1 MSISVKLS
9 VYYINKMEKDGM
21 VMKILVVDDEQ
32 RIRELIGQYLRVA
45 GYDVDEA
52 KDGIEALDK
61 VSKGDIDLCILDVMM
76 PFMDGITCL
85 KEMRSR
91 GFKTPV
97 IILSAKGEEY
107 DKIAGFDAG
116 TDDYVV
122 KPFSPKELMARVKA
136 VVNRTNPEMAESKER
151 YIFGGLVIDVPSHSI
166 KIDGETI
173 NVTPKEF
180 DLLVCLVQ
188 NKGVALS
195 RERILLKVWNYDYF
209 GEDRTVDT
217 HIKMLRSHLKD
228 YRDCIVTVWG
238 VGYKFEPKE

>member
-1 MSISVKLS
+1 
-9 VYYINKMEKDGM
+9 
-21 VMKILVVDDEQ
+21 MKILVVDDEPK
-32 RIRELIGQYLRVA
+32 IRELIGQYLTVA
-45 GYDVDEA
+45 GYETEFA
-52 KDGIEALDK
+52 KDGIEALNII
-61 VSKGDIDLCILDVMM
+61 SKGDIDMVILDVMM

-107 DKIAGFDAG
+107 DKITGFEAG

-136 VVNRTNPEMAESKER
+136 VAMRANPELTENNEK
-151 YIFGGLVIDVPSHSI
+151 YIFGDLVIDVPSHSI
-166 KIDGETI
+166 KIKGELI

-217 HIKMLRSHLKD
+217 HIKMLRSHLKE
-228 YRDCIVTVWG
+228 YRDCIETVWG

>member
-1 MSISVKLS
+1 
-9 VYYINKMEKDGM
+9 
-21 VMKILVVDDEQ
+21 MKILVVDDEPK
-32 RIRELIGQYLRVA
+32 IRELIGQYITVA
-45 GYDVDEA
+45 GYETEFA
-52 KDGIEALDK
+52 KDGIEALNIN
-61 VSKGDIDLCILDVMM
+61 SKGDIDMVILDVMM

-107 DKIAGFDAG
+107 DKITGFEAG
-116 TDDYVV
+116 TDDYIV
-122 KPFSPKELMARVKA
+122 KPFSPKELMARIKA
-136 VVNRTNPEMAESKER
+136 VAMRTNPDFNENNEK
-151 YIFGGLVIDVPSHSI
+151 YIFGDLVIDVPSHSI
-166 KIDGETI
+166 KIKGEYI

-180 DLLVCLVQ
+180 DLLVCLAQ

-217 HIKMLRSHLKD
+217 HIKMLRSHLGE
-228 YRDCIVTVWG
+228 YRDCIETVWG

>member
-1 MSISVKLS
+1 
-9 VYYINKMEKDGM
+9 
-21 VMKILVVDDEQ
+21 MKILVVDDEP
-32 RIRELIGQYLRVA
+32 RIRELIGQYLVVA
-45 GYDVDEA
+45 GYDVENA
-52 KDGIEALDK
+52 KDGIEALSK
-61 VSKGDIDLCILDVMM
+61 ISKGDIDLCILDVMM

-107 DKIAGFDAG
+107 DKITGFDAG

-136 VVNRTNPEMAESKER
+136 VAQRTNPEISENKER
-151 YIFGGLVIDVPSHSI
+151 YIFGDLIIDVPSHSI
-166 KIDGETI
+166 KISGEVI
-173 NVTPKEF
+173 NGTPKEF

>member
-1 MSISVKLS
+1 
-9 VYYINKMEKDGM
+9 
-21 VMKILVVDDEQ
+21 MKILVVDDEPK
-32 RIRELIGQYLRVA
+32 IRELIGQYITVA
-45 GYDVDEA
+45 GYETEFA
-52 KDGIEALDK
+52 KDGIEALNII
-61 VSKGDIDLCILDVMM
+61 SKGDIDMVILDVMM

-107 DKIAGFDAG
+107 DKITGFEAG
-116 TDDYVV
+116 TDDYIV
-122 KPFSPKELMARVKA
+122 KPFSPKELMARIKA
-136 VVNRTNPEMAESKER
+136 VAMRTNPDFSENNEK
-151 YIFGGLVIDVPSHSI
+151 YIFGDLVIDVPSHSI
-166 KIDGETI
+166 KIKGEYI

-217 HIKMLRSHLKD
+217 HIKMLRSHLGE
-228 YRDCIVTVWG
+228 YRDCIETVWG

>member
-1 MSISVKLS
+1 
-9 VYYINKMEKDGM
+9 
-21 VMKILVVDDEQ
+21 MKILVVDDEPK
-32 RIRELIGQYLRVA
+32 IRELIGQYLTVA
-45 GYDVDEA
+45 GYETEFA
-52 KDGIEALDK
+52 KDGIEALNIIA
-61 VSKGDIDLCILDVMM
+61 KGDIDMVILDVMM

-107 DKIAGFDAG
+107 DKITGFEAG
-116 TDDYVV
+116 TDDYIV
-122 KPFSPKELMARVKA
+122 KPFSPKELMARIKA
-136 VVNRTNPEMAESKER
+136 VAMRANPELTENNEK
-151 YIFGGLVIDVPSHSI
+151 YIFGDLVIDVPSHSI
-166 KIDGETI
+166 KIKGEYI

-217 HIKMLRSHLKD
+217 HIKMLRSHLGE
-228 YRDCIVTVWG
+228 YRDCIQTVWG

>member
-1 MSISVKLS
+1 MQLS
-9 VYYINKMEKDGM
+9 SFKCYYIWKRKVNT
-21 VMKILVVDDEQ
+21 MKILVVDDEQ
-32 RIRELIGQYLRVA
+32 RIRELIGQYLTVA
-45 GYDVDEA
+45 GYDVEEA
-52 KDGIEALDK
+52 KDGIEALTK
-61 VSKGDIDLCILDVMM
+61 ISKGDIDLCILDVMM
-76 PFMDGITCL
+76 PFMDGITAL
-85 KEMRSR
+85 REMRSR

-107 DKIAGFDAG
+107 DKITGFDAG

-136 VVNRTNPEMAESKER
+136 VVNRANPEMAENKER

-166 KIDGETI
+166 KIDGEII

-195 RERILLKVWNYDYF
+195 RERILLKVWNYDYY

>member
-1 MSISVKLS
+1 
-9 VYYINKMEKDGM
+9 
-21 VMKILVVDDEQ
+21 MKILVVDDEPK
-32 RIRELIGQYLRVA
+32 IRELIGQYLTVA
-45 GYDVDEA
+45 GYETEFA
-52 KDGIEALDK
+52 KDGIEALNI
-61 VSKGDIDLCILDVMM
+61 VSKGDIDMVILDVMM

-107 DKIAGFDAG
+107 DKITGFDAG
-116 TDDYVV
+116 TDDYIV
-122 KPFSPKELMARVKA
+122 KPFSPKELMARIKA
-136 VVNRTNPEMAESKER
+136 VAMRANPEMNENNER
-151 YIFGGLVIDVPSHSI
+151 YIFGDLVIDVPSHSI
-166 KIDGETI
+166 KIKGEYI

-217 HIKMLRSHLKD
+217 HIKMLRSHLKE
-228 YRDCIVTVWG
+228 YRDCIETVWG

>member
-1 MSISVKLS
+1 
-9 VYYINKMEKDGM
+9 
-21 VMKILVVDDEQ
+21 MKILVVDDEPK
-32 RIRELIGQYLRVA
+32 IRELIGQYLTVA
-45 GYDVDEA
+45 GYETEFA
-52 KDGIEALDK
+52 KDGIEALNIIT
-61 VSKGDIDLCILDVMM
+61 KGDIDLVILDVMM

-85 KEMRSR
+85 KEMRTR

-107 DKIAGFDAG
+107 DKITGFEAG

-136 VVNRTNPEMAESKER
+136 VALRANPELTENNEK
-151 YIFGGLVIDVPSHSI
+151 YIFGDLVIDVPSHSI
-166 KIDGETI
+166 KIKGEYI

-217 HIKMLRSHLKD
+217 HIKMLRSHLKE
-228 YRDCIVTVWG
+228 YRDCIETVWG

>member
-1 MSISVKLS
+1 
-9 VYYINKMEKDGM
+9 
-21 VMKILVVDDEQ
+21 MKILVVDDEPK
-32 RIRELIGQYLRVA
+32 IRELIGQYLTVA
-45 GYDVDEA
+45 GYETEFA
-52 KDGIEALDK
+52 KDGIEALNII
-61 VSKGDIDLCILDVMM
+61 SKGDIDMVILDVMM

-85 KEMRSR
+85 KEMRSC
-91 GFKTPV
+91 GFKTLV
-97 IILSAKGEEY
+97 IILYAKGEEY
-107 DKIAGFDAG
+107 DKITGFEAG

-136 VVNRTNPEMAESKER
+136 VAMRANPELTENNEK
-151 YIFGGLVIDVPSHSI
+151 YIFGDLVIDVPSHSI
-166 KIDGETI
+166 KIKGEYI

-217 HIKMLRSHLKD
+217 HIKMLRSHLKE
-228 YRDCIVTVWG
+228 YSDCIETVWG

>member
-1 MSISVKLS
+1 
-9 VYYINKMEKDGM
+9 
-21 VMKILVVDDEQ
+21 MKILVVDDEQ
-32 RIRELIGQYLRVA
+32 RIRDLIGQYLMVE
-45 GYDVDEA
+45 GYDVEYA
-52 KDGIEALDK
+52 KDGIDALTTI
-61 VSKGDIDLCILDVMM
+61 SKGDIDLVILDVMM
-76 PFMDGITCL
+76 PFMDGIACL
-85 KEMRSR
+85 REMRSR

-107 DKIAGFDAG
+107 DKITGFDAG

-136 VVNRTNPEMAESKER
+136 VISRVNPEIAENKER
-151 YIFGGLVIDVPSHSI
+151 YIFGGLIVDVPSHSV
-166 KIDGETI
+166 KIDGEFI
-173 NVTPKEF
+173 NLTPKEF

-195 RERILLKVWNYDYF
+195 RERILMKVWNYDYY

-217 HIKMLRSHLKD
+217 HIKMLRGHLKD

>member
-1 MSISVKLS
+1 
-9 VYYINKMEKDGM
+9 
-21 VMKILVVDDEQ
+21 MKILVVDDEPK
-32 RIRELIGQYLRVA
+32 IRELIGQYLTVA
-45 GYDVDEA
+45 GYETEFA
-52 KDGIEALDK
+52 KDGIEALNI
-61 VSKGDIDLCILDVMM
+61 VTKGDIDLVILDVMM

-107 DKIAGFDAG
+107 DKITGFEAG

-136 VVNRTNPEMAESKER
+136 VAMRANPELTENNEK
-151 YIFGGLVIDVPSHSI
+151 YIFGDLVIDVPSHSI
-166 KIDGETI
+166 KIKGEYI

-217 HIKMLRSHLKD
+217 HIKMLRSHLKE
-228 YRDCIVTVWG
+228 YRDCIETVWG

>member
-1 MSISVKLS
+1 
-9 VYYINKMEKDGM
+9 
-21 VMKILVVDDEQ
+21 MKILVVDDEPK
-32 RIRELIGQYLRVA
+32 IRELIGQYITVA
-45 GYDVDEA
+45 GYETEFA
-52 KDGIEALDK
+52 KDGIEALNII
-61 VSKGDIDLCILDVMM
+61 SKGDIDMVILDVMM

-107 DKIAGFDAG
+107 DKITGFDAG

-136 VVNRTNPEMAESKER
+136 VISRVNPEIAENKER
-151 YIFGGLVIDVPSHSI
+151 YIFGGLIVDVPSHSV
-166 KIDGETI
+166 KIDGEFI
-173 NVTPKEF
+173 NLTPKEF

-195 RERILLKVWNYDYF
+195 RERILMKVWNYDYY

-217 HIKMLRSHLKD
+217 HIKMLRGHLKD

>member
-1 MSISVKLS
+1 
-9 VYYINKMEKDGM
+9 
-21 VMKILVVDDEQ
+21 MKILVVDDEPK
-32 RIRELIGQYLRVA
+32 IRELIGQYLTVA
-45 GYDVDEA
+45 GYETEFA
-52 KDGIEALDK
+52 KDGIEALNIIT
-61 VSKGDIDLCILDVMM
+61 KGDIDLVILDVMM

-107 DKIAGFDAG
+107 DKITGFEAG

-136 VVNRTNPEMAESKER
+136 VATRSNAELVENNEK
-151 YIFGGLVIDVPSHSI
+151 YIFGDLIIDVPSHSI
-166 KIDGETI
+166 KIKGEYI

-217 HIKMLRSHLKD
+217 HIKMLRSHLKE
-228 YRDCIVTVWG
+228 YRDCIETVWG

>member
-1 MSISVKLS
+1 
-9 VYYINKMEKDGM
+9 
-21 VMKILVVDDEQ
+21 MKILVVDDEPK
-32 RIRELIGQYLRVA
+32 IRELIGQYLTVA
-45 GYDVDEA
+45 GYETEFA
-52 KDGIEALDK
+52 KDGIEALNII
-61 VSKGDIDLCILDVMM
+61 SKGDIDMVILDVMM

-107 DKIAGFDAG
+107 DKITGFEAG

-136 VVNRTNPEMAESKER
+136 VAMRANPELGENNEK
-151 YIFGGLVIDVPSHSI
+151 YIFGDLVIDVPSHSI
-166 KIDGETI
+166 KIKGEYI

-217 HIKMLRSHLKD
+217 HIKMLRSHLKE
-228 YRDCIVTVWG
+228 YRDCIETVWG

>member
-1 MSISVKLS
+1 
-9 VYYINKMEKDGM
+9 
-21 VMKILVVDDEQ
+21 MKILVVDDEPK
-32 RIRELIGQYLRVA
+32 IRELIGQYLTVA
-45 GYDVDEA
+45 GYETEFA
-52 KDGIEALDK
+52 KDGIEALNI
-61 VSKGDIDLCILDVMM
+61 VTKGDIDLVILDVMM

-107 DKIAGFDAG
+107 DKITGFEAG

-136 VVNRTNPEMAESKER
+136 VAMRANPELTENNEK
-151 YIFGGLVIDVPSHSI
+151 YIFGDLVIDVPSHSI
-166 KIDGETI
+166 KIKGEYI

-217 HIKMLRSHLKD
+217 HIKMLRSHLGE
-228 YRDCIVTVWG
+228 YRDCIETVWG

>member
-1 MSISVKLS
+1 
-9 VYYINKMEKDGM
+9 
-21 VMKILVVDDEQ
+21 MKILVVDDEPK
-32 RIRELIGQYLRVA
+32 IRELIGQYITVA
-45 GYDVDEA
+45 GYETEFA
-52 KDGIEALDK
+52 KDGIEALNII
-61 VSKGDIDLCILDVMM
+61 SKGDIDMVILDVMM

-107 DKIAGFDAG
+107 DKITGFDAG

-136 VVNRTNPEMAESKER
+136 VINRVNPEIAESKER
-151 YIFGGLVIDVPSHSI
+151 YIFGSLVIDVPSHSVR
-166 KIDGETI
+166 IDGENI
-173 NVTPKEF
+173 NLTPKEF

-195 RERILLKVWNYDYF
+195 RERILMKVWNYDYY

-217 HIKMLRSHLKD
+217 HIKMLRGHLKE

>member
-1 MSISVKLS
+1 
-9 VYYINKMEKDGM
+9 
-21 VMKILVVDDEQ
+21 MKILVVDDEPK
-32 RIRELIGQYLRVA
+32 IRELIGQYLTVA
-45 GYDVDEA
+45 GYETDFA
-52 KDGIEALDK
+52 KDGIEALNI
-61 VSKGDIDLCILDVMM
+61 VTKGDIDLVILDVMM

-85 KEMRSR
+85 KEMRTR

-107 DKIAGFDAG
+107 DKITGFEAG

-136 VVNRTNPEMAESKER
+136 VAMRANPELTENNEK
-151 YIFGGLVIDVPSHSI
+151 YIFGDLVIDVPSHSI
-166 KIDGETI
+166 KIKGEYI

-217 HIKMLRSHLKD
+217 HIKMLRSHLKE
-228 YRDCIVTVWG
+228 YRDCIETVWG

>member
-1 MSISVKLS
+1 
-9 VYYINKMEKDGM
+9 
-21 VMKILVVDDEQ
+21 MKILVVDDEP
-32 RIRELIGQYLRVA
+32 RIRELIGQYLTVA
-45 GYDVDEA
+45 GYDVENA
-52 KDGIEALDK
+52 KDGIEALSK
-61 VSKGDIDLCILDVMM
+61 ISKGDIDLCILDVMM
-76 PFMDGITCL
+76 PFMDGIACL

-97 IILSAKGEEY
+97 IILSAKSEEY
-107 DKIAGFDAG
+107 DKITGFDAG

-136 VVNRTNPEMAESKER
+136 VAQRANPEIAESKER
-151 YIFGGLVIDVPSHSI
+151 YIFGDLVVDVPSHSI
-166 KIDGETI
+166 KINGEVI

-188 NKGVALS
+188 NKGIALS

>member
-1 MSISVKLS
+1 
-9 VYYINKMEKDGM
+9 
-21 VMKILVVDDEQ
+21 MKILVVDDEPK
-32 RIRELIGQYLRVA
+32 IRELIGQYITVA
-45 GYDVDEA
+45 GYETEFA
-52 KDGIEALDK
+52 KDGIEALNI
-61 VSKGDIDLCILDVMM
+61 VSKGDIDMVILDVMM

-107 DKIAGFDAG
+107 DKITGFEAG
-116 TDDYVV
+116 TDDYIV
-122 KPFSPKELMARVKA
+122 KPFSPKELMARIKA
-136 VVNRTNPEMAESKER
+136 VAMRANPEMSENNEK
-151 YIFGGLVIDVPSHSI
+151 YIFGDLVIDVPSHSI
-166 KIDGETI
+166 KIKGEYI

-217 HIKMLRSHLKD
+217 HIKMLRSHLKE
-228 YRDCIVTVWG
+228 YRDCIETVWG
-238 VGYKFEPKE
+238 VCYKFEPKE

>member
-1 MSISVKLS
+1 
-9 VYYINKMEKDGM
+9 
-21 VMKILVVDDEQ
+21 MKILVVDDEPK
-32 RIRELIGQYLRVA
+32 IRELIGQYITVA
-45 GYDVDEA
+45 GYETEFA
-52 KDGIEALDK
+52 KDGIEALNI
-61 VSKGDIDLCILDVMM
+61 VSKGDIDMVILDVMM

-107 DKIAGFDAG
+107 DKITGFEAG
-116 TDDYVV
+116 TDDYIV
-122 KPFSPKELMARVKA
+122 KPFSPKELMARIKA
-136 VVNRTNPEMAESKER
+136 VAMRANPEMSENNEK
-151 YIFGGLVIDVPSHSI
+151 YIFGDLVIDVPSHSI
-166 KIDGETI
+166 KIKGEYI

-217 HIKMLRSHLKD
+217 HIKMLRSHLKE
-228 YRDCIVTVWG
+228 YRDCIETVWG

>member
-1 MSISVKLS
+1 
-9 VYYINKMEKDGM
+9 
-21 VMKILVVDDEQ
+21 MKILVVDDEPK
-32 RIRELIGQYLRVA
+32 IRELIGQYLTVA
-45 GYDVDEA
+45 GYETEFA
-52 KDGIEALDK
+52 KDGIEALNIIT
-61 VSKGDIDLCILDVMM
+61 KGDIDLVILDVMM

-107 DKIAGFDAG
+107 DKITGFEAG

-136 VVNRTNPEMAESKER
+136 VAMRANPELTENSEK
-151 YIFGGLVIDVPSHSI
+151 YIFGDLVIDVPSHSI
-166 KIDGETI
+166 KIKGEYI

-217 HIKMLRSHLKD
+217 HIKMLRSHLKE
-228 YRDCIVTVWG
+228 YRDCIETVWG

>member
-1 MSISVKLS
+1 
-9 VYYINKMEKDGM
+9 
-21 VMKILVVDDEQ
+21 MKILVVDDEPK
-32 RIRELIGQYLRVA
+32 IRELIGQYLTVA
-45 GYDVDEA
+45 GYETEFA
-52 KDGIEALDK
+52 KDGIEALNII
-61 VSKGDIDLCILDVMM
+61 SKGDIDMVILDVMM

-107 DKIAGFDAG
+107 DKITGFEAG
-116 TDDYVV
+116 TDDYIV
-122 KPFSPKELMARVKA
+122 KPFSPKELMARIKA
-136 VVNRTNPEMAESKER
+136 VAMRANPELTENNEK
-151 YIFGGLVIDVPSHSI
+151 YIFGDLVIDVPSHSI
-166 KIDGETI
+166 KIKGEYI

-217 HIKMLRSHLKD
+217 HIKMLRSHLKE
-228 YRDCIVTVWG
+228 YRDCIETVWG

>member
-1 MSISVKLS
+1 
-9 VYYINKMEKDGM
+9 
-21 VMKILVVDDEQ
+21 MKILVVDDEPK
-32 RIRELIGQYLRVA
+32 IRELIGQYLTVA
-45 GYDVDEA
+45 GYETEFA
-52 KDGIEALDK
+52 KDGIEALNK
-61 VSKGDIDLCILDVMM
+61 VSKGDIDMVILDVMM

-107 DKIAGFDAG
+107 DKITGFDAG
-116 TDDYVV
+116 TDDYIV
-122 KPFSPKELMARVKA
+122 KPFSPKELMARIKA
-136 VVNRTNPEMAESKER
+136 VAMRANPEMNENNER
-151 YIFGGLVIDVPSHSI
+151 YIFGDLVIDVPSHSI
-166 KIDGETI
+166 KIKGEYI

-217 HIKMLRSHLKD
+217 HIKMLRSHLKE
-228 YRDCIVTVWG
+228 YRDCIETVWG

>member
-1 MSISVKLS
+1 
-9 VYYINKMEKDGM
+9 
-21 VMKILVVDDEQ
+21 MKILVVDDEPK
-32 RIRELIGQYLRVA
+32 IRELIGQYLTVA
-45 GYDVDEA
+45 GYETEFA
-52 KDGIEALDK
+52 KDGIEALNIIT
-61 VSKGDIDLCILDVMM
+61 KGDIDLVILDVMM

-107 DKIAGFDAG
+107 DKITGFEAG

-136 VVNRTNPEMAESKER
+136 VAMRANPELTENNEK
-151 YIFGGLVIDVPSHSI
+151 YIFGDLVIDVPSHSI
-166 KIDGETI
+166 KIKGEYI

-217 HIKMLRSHLKD
+217 HIKMLRSHLKE
-228 YRDCIVTVWG
+228 YRDCIETVWG

>member
-1 MSISVKLS
+1 
-9 VYYINKMEKDGM
+9 
-21 VMKILVVDDEQ
+21 MKILVVDDEPK
-32 RIRELIGQYLRVA
+32 IRELIGQYITVA
-45 GYDVDEA
+45 GYETEFA
-52 KDGIEALDK
+52 KDGIEALNII
-61 VSKGDIDLCILDVMM
+61 SKGDIDMVILDVMM

-107 DKIAGFDAG
+107 DKIIGFEAG
-116 TDDYVV
+116 TDDYIV
-122 KPFSPKELMARVKA
+122 KPFSPKELMARIKA
-136 VVNRTNPEMAESKER
+136 VAMRTNPDFNENNEK
-151 YIFGGLVIDVPSHSI
+151 YIFGDLVIDVPSHSI
-166 KIDGETI
+166 KIKGEYI

-217 HIKMLRSHLKD
+217 HIKMLRSHLGE
-228 YRDCIVTVWG
+228 YRDCIETVWG

>member
-1 MSISVKLS
+1 
-9 VYYINKMEKDGM
+9 MEKDGM

>member
-1 MSISVKLS
+1 
-9 VYYINKMEKDGM
+9 
-21 VMKILVVDDEQ
+21 MKILVVDDEPK
-32 RIRELIGQYLRVA
+32 IRELIGQYLTLA
-45 GYDVDEA
+45 GYETEFA
-52 KDGIEALDK
+52 KDGIEALNI
-61 VSKGDIDLCILDVMM
+61 VTKGDIDLVILDVMM

-107 DKIAGFDAG
+107 DKITGFEAG

-136 VVNRTNPEMAESKER
+136 VAMRANPELTENNEK
-151 YIFGGLVIDVPSHSI
+151 YIFGDLVIDVPSHSI
-166 KIDGETI
+166 KIKGEYI

-217 HIKMLRSHLKD
+217 HIKMLRSHLKE
-228 YRDCIVTVWG
+228 YRDCIETVWG

>member
-1 MSISVKLS
+1 
-9 VYYINKMEKDGM
+9 
-21 VMKILVVDDEQ
+21 MKILVVDDEP
-32 RIRELIGQYLRVA
+32 RIRELIGQYLKVA
-45 GYDVDEA
+45 GYETAYA
-52 KDGIEALDK
+52 KDGIEALN
-61 VSKGDIDLCILDVMM
+61 VIAKGDIDLCILDVMM

-85 KEMRSR
+85 KEMRTR

-107 DKIAGFDAG
+107 DKITGFDAG

-136 VVNRTNPEMAESKER
+136 VAMRTNPDLGENNEK
-151 YIFGGLVIDVPSHSI
+151 YIFGDLIIDVPSHSI
-166 KIDGETI
+166 KINGEYVS
-173 NVTPKEF
+173 VTPKEF

-228 YRDCIVTVWG
+228 YRDCIETVWG

>member
-1 MSISVKLS
+1 
-9 VYYINKMEKDGM
+9 
-21 VMKILVVDDEQ
+21 MKILVVDDEPK
-32 RIRELIGQYLRVA
+32 IRELIGQYLTVA
-45 GYDVDEA
+45 GYETEFA
-52 KDGIEALDK
+52 KDGIEALNI
-61 VSKGDIDLCILDVMM
+61 VTKGDIDLVILDVMM

-107 DKIAGFDAG
+107 DKITGFEAG

-136 VVNRTNPEMAESKER
+136 VAMRANPELTENNEK
-151 YIFGGLVIDVPSHSI
+151 YIFGDLVIDVPSHSI
-166 KIDGETI
+166 KIKGEYI

-217 HIKMLRSHLKD
+217 HIKMLRSHLKE
-228 YRDCIVTVWG
+228 YRDCIETVWV

>member
-1 MSISVKLS
+1 
-9 VYYINKMEKDGM
+9 
-21 VMKILVVDDEQ
+21 MKILVVDDEPK
-32 RIRELIGQYLRVA
+32 IRELIGQYLTVA
-45 GYDVDEA
+45 GYETEYA
-52 KDGIEALDK
+52 KDGIEALTII
-61 VSKGDIDLCILDVMM
+61 SKGDIDMVILDVMM

-107 DKIAGFDAG
+107 DKITGFEAG

-136 VVNRTNPEMAESKER
+136 VAMRANPELTENSEK
-151 YIFGGLVIDVPSHSI
+151 YIFGDLVIDVPSHSI
-166 KIDGETI
+166 RIKGETI

-217 HIKMLRSHLKD
+217 HIKMLRSHLKE
-228 YRDCIVTVWG
+228 YRDCIETVWG